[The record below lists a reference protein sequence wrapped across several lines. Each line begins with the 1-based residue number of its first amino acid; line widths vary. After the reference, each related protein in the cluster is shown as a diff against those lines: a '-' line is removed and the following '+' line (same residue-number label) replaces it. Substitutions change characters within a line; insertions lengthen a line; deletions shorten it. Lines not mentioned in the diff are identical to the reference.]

1 MRFSF
6 LLYLLFLKIKKAQ
19 KQAAFQALIRDKDF
33 TMAIK
38 TRDGKR
44 GRTFTFKNGSVVS
57 NQISMDQADAAM
69 VWADASI
76 AFNTMKQGSDEATM
90 TAMGEGNLVFEGD
103 VNLAMEFGNILK
115 NGLSPDTA

>member
-6 LLYLLFLKIKKAQ
+6 MLFFLFLKIKKVQ
-19 KQAAFQALIRDKDF
+19 KQAAFRELIKDKDF

-38 TRDGKR
+38 TKNGKR
-44 GRTFTFKNGSVVS
+44 GRTFTFKDGQVVS
-57 NQISMDQADAAM
+57 NLKSLDLADAAM

-90 TAMGEGNLVFEGD
+90 KAVSEGNLVFEGD

-115 NGLSPDTA
+115 TGLSPDFA